1 MTATPPQD
9 EILTYAEAAALLKVT
24 QRTLRRY
31 VADGTVPY
39 FRMGGLIRFSRTALV
54 ELVQTGSVPAEA
66 G

>member
-1 MTATPPQD
+1 MTDSPPQD
-9 EILTYAEAAALLKVT
+9 EVLTYAQAAELLKVS

-31 VADGTVPY
+31 VADGTVPS

-54 ELVQTGSVPAEA
+54 KLVQDGNVPAEA